1 MVRAR
6 AATKVIRSRATST
19 LLSRRPRSPRSR
31 ARILGLR
38 ESDRAGPAQ
47 SGARPC
53 WTWGAAAGG
62 LCPEKIA
69 CEGHL
74 AWGSTSDNP
83 TAFFEEGLSVSR
95 TAFSESIDR
104 AYELALA
111 REMRNWVYFRYL
123 VYPNNRALGERLVK
137 TMDYVT
143 RKQRHKRLSHLFTI
157 DAHIPKLDVAGSNPV
172 SRSKFFNDLRAICP
186 YLHYLV
192 KP

>member
-6 AATKVIRSRATST
+6 AATIMIRSRATST
-19 LLSRRPRSPRSR
+19 LLSRRPRSPRR
-31 ARILGLR
+31 PCAHPWA
-38 ESDRAGPAQ
+38 AGIRPRWP
-47 SGARPC
+47 SSKRVRPC

-62 LCPEKIA
+62 LPPEKIA

-111 REMRNWVYFRYL
+111 REMRNWVCFRYL
-123 VYPNNRALGERLVK
+123 VYLNNGAFGERVVK
-137 TMDYVT
+137 TMDLCDQKT
-143 RKQRHKRLSHLFTI
+143 
-157 DAHIPKLDVAGSNPV
+157 AP
-172 SRSKFFNDLRAICP
+172 
-186 YLHYLV
+186 
-192 KP
+192 